1 MVPLAM
7 AGSLVLLLSSLSL
20 QGMVLQGRQ
29 LQALEGA
36 RQRREDRLASAAQ
49 VLVAQLQGPAS
60 CLRPLPSSGWIRG
73 ALPPECPPELDPD
86 ALRRSTVDG
95 SAVELIQWDPTQ
107 EPPELLLQE
116 ADAGRR
122 GRFQLRGTGLQALG
136 G

>member
-49 VLVAQLQGPAS
+49 VLVARLMGPAS

-73 ALPPECPPELDPD
+73 ALPPECPLELDPD

-95 SAVELIQWDPTQ
+95 FAVELIQWDPTQ
-107 EPPELLLQE
+107 EPPELLFQE
-116 ADAGRR
+116 ADAGRQ

>member
-36 RQRREDRLASAAQ
+36 RQRSEDRLASAAQ

-60 CLRPLPSSGWIRG
+60 CLRPLPSSAWIRG

-86 ALRRSTVDG
+86 ALRRFTVDG

-107 EPPELLLQE
+107 EPPELLFHE